1 MINEHLRSYQISII
15 ISIILGLILAFID
28 IRIANGLFLGL
39 LASFIYLWMMTYNVG
54 WIVSLGNGNKW
65 LLILTFM
72 KDILLMSAVFIVTFV
87 CSDIFN
93 YWGLFIGLIL
103 EKFIFVLMNF
113 RG

>member
-54 WIVSLGNGNKW
+54 QIVSLGNGNKW

-72 KDILLMSAVFIVTFV
+72 KDILLMSAVFIVAFV

>member
-54 WIVSLGNGNKW
+54 QIVSLGDSSKW
-65 LLILTFM
+65 
-72 KDILLMSAVFIVTFV
+72 
-87 CSDIFN
+87 
-93 YWGLFIGLIL
+93 
-103 EKFIFVLMNF
+103 VLV
-113 RG
+113 

>member
-54 WIVSLGNGNKW
+54 QIVSLGDSSKW
-65 LLILTFM
+65 VLVLTFM
-72 KDILLMSAVFIVTFV
+72 KDILLLGVVFIVTFV

-93 YWGLFIGLIL
+93 YWGLFTGLIL

-113 RG
+113 IG

>member
-1 MINEHLRSYQISII
+1 
-15 ISIILGLILAFID
+15 
-28 IRIANGLFLGL
+28 
-39 LASFIYLWMMTYNVG
+39 MMTYNVG
-54 WIVSLGNGNKW
+54 QIVSLGDSSKW
-65 LLILTFM
+65 VLVLTFM
-72 KDILLMSAVFIVTFV
+72 KDILLLGVVFIVTFV